1 MTLYAAGDLQGCAH
15 PFERLLERLQF
26 DPAGD
31 QLWLVGDLVNRG
43 PGSLQLLRQVIALG
57 DSVTTVLGN
66 HDLHLLAV
74 AAGARP
80 QGQRDTLNDILA
92 APDRDELLTWLRTR
106 PLLHVAPQHRLVLVH
121 AGIPPDWSIAHAQAM
136 AAHVQNL
143 LRDDD
148 WSGRIGELFG
158 NLPDRE
164 QDADSAMARAR
175 YTVNALT
182 RMRCCDREG
191 RLDFSYTGA
200 PESRPPELTPWFD
213 MPHRRAA
220 DWHLVFG
227 HWAALG
233 VMRRD
238 NLTAL
243 DSGCVWGGRLS
254 AVALLPPGPVVAVSC
269 GA

>member
-1 MTLYAAGDLQGCAH
+1 VTLYAAGDLQGCAD
-15 PFERLLERLQF
+15 PFQRLLEQLRF
-26 DPAGD
+26 DPGHD
-31 QLWLVGDLVNRG
+31 HLWLVGDLVNRG

-80 QGQRDTLNDILA
+80 PGHRDTLDEILA
-92 APDRDELLTWLRTR
+92 APDRDELLTWLRNR
-106 PLLHVAPQHRLVLVH
+106 PLIHVATQHRLVLVH
-121 AGIPPDWSIAHAQAM
+121 AGIPPDWTIDHAQTM
-136 AAHVQNL
+136 ADQVQTL
-143 LRDDD
+143 LRDDN
-148 WSGRIGELFG
+148 WSTHIGELFG

-164 QDADSAMARAR
+164 QDADSEAARVR

-182 RMRCCDREG
+182 RMRCCDPDG
-191 RLDFSYTGA
+191 RLDFSFAG
-200 PESRPPELTPWFD
+200 PPQSRPPSLTPWFD
-213 MPHRRAA
+213 MPNRKAA

-254 AVALLPPGPVVAVSC
+254 AAALLPPGPVVAVSC
-269 GA
+269 GD